1 MNKDENDIKTEYLTF
16 REFEIFRELETEREK
31 RYTERFTAQERALDK
46 AQNAQAEYDKH
57 HNNLVAETVSQN
69 MYSNKIQEIENKIE
83 RDDNAIHEISKILSA
98 TSGGVLRGSSDQTR
112 QQWVVAT
119 TVGIIVFIVGFIF
132 NCIGLSITLY
142 LNFIPK

>member
-57 HNNLVAETVSQN
+57 HNNLVA
-69 MYSNKIQEIENKIE
+69 
-83 RDDNAIHEISKILSA
+83 
-98 TSGGVLRGSSDQTR
+98 
-112 QQWVVAT
+112 
-119 TVGIIVFIVGFIF
+119 
-132 NCIGLSITLY
+132 
-142 LNFIPK
+142 